1 MSDLSMPPLSKQ
13 QIQEAREAF
22 KMFDKDGDGC
32 ITAAEL
38 GTVMRSL
45 GQFPTD
51 EELRQMIDE
60 SDQNHDGVIDF
71 QEYLDMVRR
80 QEILQASEP
89 DIGLEA
95 FKVFDVDGDGFITA
109 EELRQI
115 MEKLGETLTDEE
127 VDMMIE
133 EADADGD
140 GQVSYKE
147 FSKLLL
153 CG

>member
-1 MSDLSMPPLSKQ
+1 MREILPIVFIAFALCSPLTLFSSLPRAVQ
-13 QIQEAREAF
+13 
-22 KMFDKDGDGC
+22 DGDGC

-38 GTVMRSL
+38 ATVMRSL

-51 EELRQMIDE
+51 DELRQMIEE
-60 SDQNHDGVIDF
+60 SDTNHDGVIDF
-71 QEYLDMVRR
+71 QEFLDMVRR
-80 QEILQASEP
+80 QEILQMNEP

-115 MEKLGETLTDEE
+115 MAKLGETMTDEE
-127 VDMMIE
+127 VEMMIE

-140 GQVSYKE
+140 GQISYKE
-147 FSKLLL
+147 
-153 CG
+153 

>member
-1 MSDLSMPPLSKQ
+1 M
-13 QIQEAREAF
+13 
-22 KMFDKDGDGC
+22 
-32 ITAAEL
+32 EL

-51 EELRQMIDE
+51 EELHQMIEE

-71 QEYLDMVRR
+71 QEFLDMVRR
-80 QEILQASEP
+80 QEILQTNEP

-115 MEKLGETLTDEE
+115 MAKLGETLTDEE
-127 VDMMIE
+127 VEMMID
-133 EADADGD
+133 EADVDGD

>member
-1 MSDLSMPPLSKQ
+1 MSDLPMPPLSKQ
-13 QIQEAREAF
+13 QMQEAREAF
-22 KMFDKDGDGC
+22 NMFDKDGDGC
-32 ITAAEL
+32 ITAMEL

-51 EELRQMIDE
+51 EELHQMIEE

-71 QEYLDMVRR
+71 QEFLDMVRR
-80 QEILQASEP
+80 QEILQTNEP

-115 MEKLGETLTDEE
+115 MAKLGETLTDEE
-127 VDMMIE
+127 VEMMID
-133 EADADGD
+133 EADVDGD